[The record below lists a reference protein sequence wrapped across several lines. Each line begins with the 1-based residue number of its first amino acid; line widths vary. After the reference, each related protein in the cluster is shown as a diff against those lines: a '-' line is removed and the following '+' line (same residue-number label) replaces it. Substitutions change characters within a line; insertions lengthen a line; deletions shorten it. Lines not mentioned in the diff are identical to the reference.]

1 MSEPIIIP
9 SQPTNVGD
17 IIEYR
22 GKLLKVD
29 DHYSQGKYMKGLD
42 YSHIMFNQKGA
53 FGLRVAT
60 ENHSQ

>member
-1 MSEPIIIP
+1 MSDPIIIP
-9 SQPTNVGD
+9 SSPVNVGE

-29 DHYSQGKYMKGLD
+29 AHYSQGKDMKGLD

-53 FGLRVAT
+53 FGLRVV
-60 ENHSQ
+60 E